1 MKNFDPVIDPKKI
14 FIIDDVAPE
23 WLFDSWRARIIQ
35 APRWKYGLAAT
46 RLDYQRFFAIWISQ
60 AGAHRG
66 TRGPFPG
73 DYDGICNYYNDLW
86 QDVHLPSIIPD
97 SSVINVH
104 RVHFNGQFPSNEEL
118 GLHYDWEDLDM
129 WTMIYY
135 MEGTGGDTVFFD
147 NPIPD
152 EAGVLQK
159 PKEIFRSEFKLN
171 RAVFFPSF
179 YWHYAE
185 NPPSGFR
192 ISLSFN
198 YLLNRC
204 EINNQIRRDRQVVE
218 FLKGDPDLSD
228 FHAELDK
235 RATYERFV
243 NSSQTKDLDSQ
254 K

>member
-1 MKNFDPVIDPKKI
+1 
-14 FIIDDVAPE
+14 
-23 WLFDSWRARIIQ
+23 
-35 APRWKYGLAAT
+35 
-46 RLDYQRFFAIWISQ
+46 
-60 AGAHRG
+60 
-66 TRGPFPG
+66 
-73 DYDGICNYYNDLW
+73 
-86 QDVHLPSIIPD
+86 
-97 SSVINVH
+97 
-104 RVHFNGQFPSNEEL
+104 
-118 GLHYDWEDLDM
+118 
-129 WTMIYY
+129 

-152 EAGVLQK
+152 ESGDLQK

-192 ISLSFN
+192 VSLAFN

-218 FLKGDPDLSD
+218 LPKGEPDLTD
-228 FHAELDK
+228 FYAELDK

-243 NSSQTKDLDSQ
+243 NSSQTKDLNS
-254 K
+254 